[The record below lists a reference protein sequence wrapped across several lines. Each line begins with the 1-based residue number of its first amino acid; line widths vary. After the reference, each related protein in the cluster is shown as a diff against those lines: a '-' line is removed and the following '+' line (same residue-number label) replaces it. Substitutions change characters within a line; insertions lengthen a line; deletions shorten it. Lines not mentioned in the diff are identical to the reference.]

1 MVPATRRWR
10 DDNPASG
17 IREGCAG
24 AQSWW
29 AACPGPVG
37 LNVLAHND
45 RVSPRTSLTRS
56 TRRIFETTM
65 IRRATETG
73 NPDSVNLAS
82 AYLAR
87 SDHRPAME
95 QRQALR
101 SPLATTQAPWGRHG
115 PGSVLHLNACP
126 RFRYGGHV
134 RDRVADGAGS
144 LRAERGRWRSSRRT
158 GRELDGAVTGR
169 PSLPRVRCSCESAR
183 AGLRVGGAGGGRC
196 GIPVSGWSLAST
208 PAAP

>member
-1 MVPATRRWR
+1 MCRSPILVGCLPWPGRPERTRAQRQGLAADQLHQVHQEDLR
-10 DDNPASG
+10 DDDDKKGDSNRKPGLSQLGVSLSGAVGSPSCDGTASG
-17 IREGCAG
+17 
-24 AQSWW
+24 
-29 AACPGPVG
+29 
-37 LNVLAHND
+37 
-45 RVSPRTSLTRS
+45 
-56 TRRIFETTM
+56 
-65 IRRATETG
+65 
-73 NPDSVNLAS
+73 
-82 AYLAR
+82 
-87 SDHRPAME
+87 PA
-95 QRQALR
+95 
-101 SPLATTQAPWGRHG
+101 LATGRDSGALGRHG